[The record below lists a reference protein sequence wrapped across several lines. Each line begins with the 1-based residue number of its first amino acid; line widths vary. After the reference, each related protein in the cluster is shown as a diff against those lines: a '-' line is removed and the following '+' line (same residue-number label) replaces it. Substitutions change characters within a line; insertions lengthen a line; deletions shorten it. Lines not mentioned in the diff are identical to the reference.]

1 MKKYLFVSVLGL
13 ALSVALMGCGGGGG
27 GGGGNP
33 TASLLGPDGTVVTSL
48 DVSTPVAAKMTGLS
62 ANTQYRVQTLDP
74 SGNLVCDSNVF
85 TDNTGAIPDS
95 PYCYLR
101 DRDTARFAPD
111 GRVDAMI
118 VDDDEIDGIF
128 SYGKSVTTGDYS
140 LQVVDSSGGVVIT
153 KSADGIQ
160 DVPLVKAF
168 PVTSTAART
177 CASNAAGLCA
187 RSFLKTAS
195 NVYATIEEGSGVPDG
210 TVVDIYAISDRCSL
224 GFPSGTSLGDVTG
237 GADVGVTVNYA
248 GGIFTTATPIWANP
262 NSTGTFDL
270 VIDVDRSGTYTAGDL
285 VEIMDFTPTDP
296 NNPGGLCGVG
306 FTVQDAYSP
315 GTPVIVQIAMDENRA
330 YRDFFSKGMG
340 DDIYAQ
346 LQSTVRLVHK
356 FGVKKWV
363 VQHQDTWS
371 EGDVLVDVIPPT
383 LDEVQ
388 TGCTNQQRRLVAPIN
403 LMSPGCYD
411 IVFDVNGD
419 GIYNVGGD
427 AVDNID
433 LGGANT
439 CGFIV
444 VDDSLPVTIDSIKDT
459 TAAEV
464 KDGTS
469 SAVSSKMTIMGTASG
484 FADGSVVKAYAVR
497 GSQYGG
503 EISGIVASGA
513 YIIAD
518 VPMLS
523 GTNRVFVLIIE
534 NPGTAGA
541 RYGAASATVIWNPGG
556 ATGIDILAIVTWLS
570 STDMDTHFI
579 KTDGT
584 YTGRSPGIGNL
595 TDCTWDNCTQASDE
609 AINWTT
615 AAGTQT
621 TSSDTSTGAIAR
633 MDLDCIGCPAKTETV
648 WIQDASGVVPKSGNF
663 LLCVVAYSG
672 NDKPSMQVNIK
683 GIGQLPLTAPSNI
696 DSSTGNDMWFA
707 GYVSQ
712 DASGNLTWHAVN
724 EVGVDAAACKQ
735 P

>member
-1 MKKYLFVSVLGL
+1 MKKFLFSAIAVLSLVVS
-13 ALSVALMGCGGGGG
+13 GCGGG

-33 TASLLGPDGTVVTSL
+33 TASLLGPDGTEVTSL

-62 ANTQYRVQTLDP
+62 ANTQYRIQTLDP
-74 SGNLVCDSNVF
+74 SGNLVCDSNVY

-101 DRDTARFAPD
+101 DRDTARFVPD

-118 VDDDEIDGIF
+118 VDNDEIDGVF
-128 SYGKSVTTGDYS
+128 SYGKAVTTGDYT
-140 LQVVDSSGGVVIT
+140 LQVVDSSGKVVIT
-153 KSADGIQ
+153 KSADGMHDI
-160 DVPLVKAF
+160 PLAKAF

-195 NVYATIEEGSGVPDG
+195 NVYATIEEGSGVAEG
-210 TVVDIYAISDRCSL
+210 TVVDIYAVSDRCSL
-224 GFPSGTSLGDVTG
+224 GFPEGTSLADVTG
-237 GADVGVTVNYA
+237 GADLGVTVNYT
-248 GGIFTTATPIWANP
+248 GGIFTTAAPIWANP
-262 NSTGTFDL
+262 NSIGTFDL

-306 FTVQDAYSP
+306 FTVQDAYSA
-315 GTPVIVQIAMDENRA
+315 GTPVITQIAMDKNRA

-346 LQSTVRLVHK
+346 LQSQARLIHK

-363 VQHQDTWS
+363 VQHKDTWN

-419 GIYNVGGD
+419 GVYNVGGD

-459 TAAEV
+459 TDAEV

-469 SAVSSKMTIMGTASG
+469 TAVSSKMIITGTASG
-484 FADGSVVKAYAVR
+484 FADGSIVKAYAVR

-503 EISGIVASGA
+503 EISGTVASGA
-513 YIIAD
+513 YTLTD

-523 GTNRVFVLIIE
+523 GTNRVFVFVVE
-534 NPGTAGA
+534 NQGAASA
-541 RYGAASATVIWNPGG
+541 RYGATQATVIWNPGG
-556 ATGIDILAIVTWLS
+556 AAGIDILAIVTWLD

-579 KTDGT
+579 KTGGV
-584 YTGRSPGIGNL
+584 YTDRSPGTGNL
-595 TDCTWDNCTQASDE
+595 TDCTWDNCTQAANE

-648 WIQDASGVVPKSGNF
+648 WIQDASGVIPKEGNF

-672 NDKPSMQVNIK
+672 NDRPSMQVNIN
-683 GIGQLPLTAPSNI
+683 GIGQLPLTAPANI

-712 DASGNLTWHAVN
+712 DAGGNLIWHAVN
-724 EVGVDAAACKQ
+724 EVGVGADVCKQ